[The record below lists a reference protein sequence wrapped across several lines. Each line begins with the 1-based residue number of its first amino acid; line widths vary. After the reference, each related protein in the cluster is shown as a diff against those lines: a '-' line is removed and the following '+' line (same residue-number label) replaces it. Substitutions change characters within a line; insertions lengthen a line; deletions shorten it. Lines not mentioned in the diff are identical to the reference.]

1 MKRSVLQPGAMG
13 GGGARSV
20 LQPGAMGGGGAR
32 SVLQSGALGA
42 VKRALN
48 HLYRMKI
55 GALLKP
61 ITILTRWFGR
71 RPSTEP
77 RNILVMRFGLLG
89 DGALLIPAL
98 RDLRGRLTPPH
109 RDAGPTGMHG
119 DRRAH
124 IDVLAT
130 PLQAPLLEALVADG
144 TIDGVVI
151 WSSGDLTELHRA
163 RHRDNWTSAL
173 ATLAILRANRYDLA
187 FSCYGHLGS
196 AVALLAGIPIRIGF
210 GSEAFPGTLTRTVP
224 GTRYT
229 AGVHESSYN
238 LAVIDAGFRSP
249 SHDNHP
255 ADVHSVFVPRE
266 TSDDHASGE
275 TSDVNHFA
283 ERRAALI
290 AHAGHQ
296 HGPDDR
302 LTHPEDAIARIPG
315 AKRPYI
321 RGDGAGVG
329 VGSAPSTTG
338 SNVPTASTNV
348 TSDDPHHDPT
358 ADPTSGGRHTITVS
372 LADRN
377 STCDRFR
384 IPYAQSHLGSFPDTA
399 ATSEASCNPGRW
411 GWAGEG
417 ATSASR
423 ASETD
428 TAEYVVLHPGAT
440 NGSAKR
446 WPITSWQ
453 AIAKSLVSSG
463 RTIVIVGSA
472 DDRHLGQQ
480 ISDELVGQG
489 PDPRKSLP
497 ATAWGDVRD
506 LTGLTT
512 VRDLIAILANA
523 SVVVTGDSGPLHVA
537 VAVGTPVVAIHGPTD
552 PAVCGPIV
560 TTPDRAIILGATLAC
575 RPCYTLARI
584 ADCPLGHAIC
594 QDLITPRQVLTAI
607 SRFAPPPT
615 ISGSRR

>member
-1 MKRSVLQPGAMG
+1 MKRSVLQ
-13 GGGARSV
+13 S
-20 LQPGAMGGGGAR
+20 GAMGGGGAR
-32 SVLQSGALGA
+32 SVLQSGAMGA

-55 GALLKP
+55 GALLQP

-109 RDAGPTGMHG
+109 QDSGTTGIHG
-119 DRRAH
+119 GRRAH

-130 PLQAPLLEALVADG
+130 PLQAPLLAALVTDG

-163 RHRDNWTSAL
+163 RYRDNWTSAL

-249 SHDNHP
+249 SHDTHP
-255 ADVHSVFVPRE
+255 ADVPSVFVPRE
-266 TSDDHASGE
+266 ATDDHASSE
-275 TSDVNHFA
+275 PSDVNHFA

-302 LTHPEDAIARIPG
+302 LTHPQDAIARIPG
-315 AKRPYI
+315 
-321 RGDGAGVG
+321 
-329 VGSAPSTTG
+329 GSAPSTTG

-348 TSDDPHHDPT
+348 TFDDPHHDPT
-358 ADPTSGGRHTITVS
+358 ADPTSAGRHTITVS

-384 IPYAQSHLGSFPDTA
+384 IPYAQSHIGSLPDTA
-399 ATSEASCNPGRW
+399 AT
-411 GWAGEG
+411 GEG

-423 ASETD
+423 VSETD
-428 TAEYVVLHPGAT
+428 TAGYVVLHPGAT

-463 RTIVIVGSA
+463 RTIVIVGGPE
-472 DDRHLGQQ
+472 DRDLGQQ
-480 ISDELVGQG
+480 ISDEVVGQG

-497 ATAWGDVRD
+497 ATAWGDVCD

-523 SVVVTGDSGPLHVA
+523 RVVVTGDSGPLHVA

-594 QDLITPRQVLTAI
+594 QDLITPRQVLTAV

-615 ISGSRR
+615 ISGSSR

>member
-1 MKRSVLQPGAMG
+1 MKRSVLQPEAMG

-196 AVALLAGIPIRIGF
+196 AVALLAGIPVRIGF

-255 ADVHSVFVPRE
+255 ADVPSFVPRE

-329 VGSAPSTTG
+329 VGSAPLTTG
-338 SNVPTASTNV
+338 SNVPTASNSV
-348 TSDDPHHDPT
+348 TSDDAHHDPT

-384 IPYAQSHLGSFPDTA
+384 IPYAQSHLGSLPGTVA
-399 ATSEASCNPGRW
+399 MGEAQVTRSVLQSGAT
-411 GWAGEG
+411 GEG
-417 ATSASR
+417 TGACGA
-423 ASETD
+423 ETD
-428 TAEYVVLHPGAT
+428 TAGYVVLHPGAT

-446 WPITSWQ
+446 WPINSWQ
-453 AIAKSLVSSG
+453 ALAKSLVSSG

-489 PDPRKSLP
+489 PDPRKSMP

>member
-1 MKRSVLQPGAMG
+1 MKRSVLQ
-13 GGGARSV
+13 S
-20 LQPGAMGGGGAR
+20 GAMGGGGAR
-32 SVLQSGALGA
+32 SVLQSGAMGA

-55 GALLKP
+55 GALLQP

-109 RDAGPTGMHG
+109 QDAGTTGIHG
-119 DRRAH
+119 GRRAH

-130 PLQAPLLEALVADG
+130 PLQAPLLAALVTDG

-163 RHRDNWTSAL
+163 RYRDNWTSAL

-249 SHDNHP
+249 SHDTHP
-255 ADVHSVFVPRE
+255 ADVPSVFVPRE
-266 TSDDHASGE
+266 ATDDHASSE
-275 TSDVNHFA
+275 PSDVNHFA

-302 LTHPEDAIARIPG
+302 LTHPQDAIARIPG
-315 AKRPYI
+315 
-321 RGDGAGVG
+321 
-329 VGSAPSTTG
+329 GSAPSTTG

-348 TSDDPHHDPT
+348 TFDDPHHDPT

-384 IPYAQSHLGSFPDTA
+384 IPYAQSHIGSLPDTA
-399 ATSEASCNPGRW
+399 AT
-411 GWAGEG
+411 GEG

-423 ASETD
+423 VSETD
-428 TAEYVVLHPGAT
+428 TAGYVVLHPGAT

-463 RTIVIVGSA
+463 RTIVIVGGPE
-472 DDRHLGQQ
+472 DRDLGQQ
-480 ISDELVGQG
+480 ISDEVVGQG

-497 ATAWGDVRD
+497 ATAWGDVCD

-523 SVVVTGDSGPLHVA
+523 RVVVTGDSGPLHVA

-594 QDLITPRQVLTAI
+594 QDLITPRQVLTAV

-615 ISGSRR
+615 ISGSSR

>member
-1 MKRSVLQPGAMG
+1 MKRSVLQ
-13 GGGARSV
+13 S
-20 LQPGAMGGGGAR
+20 GAMGGGGAR
-32 SVLQSGALGA
+32 SVLQSGAMGA

-55 GALLKP
+55 GALLQP

-109 RDAGPTGMHG
+109 QDAGTTGIHG
-119 DRRAH
+119 GRRAH

-130 PLQAPLLEALVADG
+130 PLQAPLLAALVTDG

-163 RHRDNWTSAL
+163 RYRDNWTSAL

-249 SHDNHP
+249 SHDTHP
-255 ADVHSVFVPRE
+255 ADVPSVFVPRE
-266 TSDDHASGE
+266 ATDDHASSE
-275 TSDVNHFA
+275 PSDVNHFA

-302 LTHPEDAIARIPG
+302 LTHPQDAIARIPG
-315 AKRPYI
+315 
-321 RGDGAGVG
+321 
-329 VGSAPSTTG
+329 GSAPSTTG

-348 TSDDPHHDPT
+348 TFDDPHHDPT
-358 ADPTSGGRHTITVS
+358 ADPTSAGRHTITVS

-384 IPYAQSHLGSFPDTA
+384 IPYAQSHIGSLPDTA
-399 ATSEASCNPGRW
+399 AT
-411 GWAGEG
+411 GEG

-423 ASETD
+423 VSETD
-428 TAEYVVLHPGAT
+428 TAGYVVLHPGAT

-463 RTIVIVGSA
+463 RTIVIVGGPE
-472 DDRHLGQQ
+472 DRDLGQQ
-480 ISDELVGQG
+480 ISDEVVGQG

-497 ATAWGDVRD
+497 ATAWGDVCD

-615 ISGSRR
+615 ISGSSR

>member
-1 MKRSVLQPGAMG
+1 MKRSVLQ
-13 GGGARSV
+13 S
-20 LQPGAMGGGGAR
+20 GAMGGGGAR
-32 SVLQSGALGA
+32 SVLQSGAMGA

-55 GALLKP
+55 GALLQP

-109 RDAGPTGMHG
+109 QDAGTTGIHG
-119 DRRAH
+119 GRRAH

-130 PLQAPLLEALVADG
+130 PLQAPLLAALVTDG

-163 RHRDNWTSAL
+163 RYRDNWTSAL

-249 SHDNHP
+249 SHDTHP
-255 ADVHSVFVPRE
+255 ADVPSVFVPRE
-266 TSDDHASGE
+266 ATDDHASSE
-275 TSDVNHFA
+275 PSDVNHFA

-302 LTHPEDAIARIPG
+302 LTHPQDAIARIPG
-315 AKRPYI
+315 
-321 RGDGAGVG
+321 
-329 VGSAPSTTG
+329 GSAPSTTG

-348 TSDDPHHDPT
+348 TFDDPHHDPT
-358 ADPTSGGRHTITVS
+358 ADPTSAGRHTITVS

-384 IPYAQSHLGSFPDTA
+384 IPYAQSHIGSLPDTA
-399 ATSEASCNPGRW
+399 AT
-411 GWAGEG
+411 GEG

-423 ASETD
+423 VSETD
-428 TAEYVVLHPGAT
+428 TAGYVVLHPGAT

-463 RTIVIVGSA
+463 RTIVIVGGPE
-472 DDRHLGQQ
+472 DRDLGQQ
-480 ISDELVGQG
+480 ISDEVVGQG

-497 ATAWGDVRD
+497 ATAWGDVCD

-523 SVVVTGDSGPLHVA
+523 RVVVTGDSGPLHVA

-615 ISGSRR
+615 ISGSSR

>member
-1 MKRSVLQPGAMG
+1 MKRSVLQ
-13 GGGARSV
+13 S
-20 LQPGAMGGGGAR
+20 GAMGGGGAR
-32 SVLQSGALGA
+32 SVLQSGAMGA

-55 GALLKP
+55 GALLQP

-109 RDAGPTGMHG
+109 QDAGTTGIHG
-119 DRRAH
+119 GRRAH

-130 PLQAPLLEALVADG
+130 PLQAPLLAALVTDG

-163 RHRDNWTSAL
+163 RYRDNWTSAL

-249 SHDNHP
+249 SHDTHP
-255 ADVHSVFVPRE
+255 ADVPSVFVPRE
-266 TSDDHASGE
+266 ATDDHASSE
-275 TSDVNHFA
+275 PSDVNHFA

-302 LTHPEDAIARIPG
+302 LTHPQDAIARIPG
-315 AKRPYI
+315 
-321 RGDGAGVG
+321 
-329 VGSAPSTTG
+329 GSAPSTTG

-348 TSDDPHHDPT
+348 TFDDPHHDPT
-358 ADPTSGGRHTITVS
+358 ADPTSAGRHTITVS

-384 IPYAQSHLGSFPDTA
+384 IPYAQSHIGSLPDTA
-399 ATSEASCNPGRW
+399 AT
-411 GWAGEG
+411 GEG

-423 ASETD
+423 VSETD
-428 TAEYVVLHPGAT
+428 TAGYVVLHPGAT

-446 WPITSWQ
+446 WPITSWH

-463 RTIVIVGSA
+463 RTIVIVGGPE
-472 DDRHLGQQ
+472 DRDLGQQ
-480 ISDELVGQG
+480 ISDEVVGQG

-497 ATAWGDVRD
+497 ATAWGDVCD

-523 SVVVTGDSGPLHVA
+523 RVVVTGDSGPLHVA

-594 QDLITPRQVLTAI
+594 QDLITPRQVLTAV

-615 ISGSRR
+615 ISGSSR

>member
-1 MKRSVLQPGAMG
+1 MKRSVLQ
-13 GGGARSV
+13 S
-20 LQPGAMGGGGAR
+20 GAMGGGGAR
-32 SVLQSGALGA
+32 SVLQSGAMGA

-55 GALLKP
+55 GALLQP

-109 RDAGPTGMHG
+109 QDAGTTGIHG
-119 DRRAH
+119 GRRAH

-130 PLQAPLLEALVADG
+130 PLQAPLLAALVTDG

-163 RHRDNWTSAL
+163 RYRDNWTSAL

-249 SHDNHP
+249 SHDTHP
-255 ADVHSVFVPRE
+255 ADVPSVFVPRE
-266 TSDDHASGE
+266 ATDDHASSE
-275 TSDVNHFA
+275 PSDVNHFA

-302 LTHPEDAIARIPG
+302 LTHPQDAIARIPG
-315 AKRPYI
+315 
-321 RGDGAGVG
+321 
-329 VGSAPSTTG
+329 GSAPSTTG

-348 TSDDPHHDPT
+348 TFDDPHHDPT
-358 ADPTSGGRHTITVS
+358 ADPTSAGRHTITVS

-384 IPYAQSHLGSFPDTA
+384 IPYAQSHIGSLPDTA
-399 ATSEASCNPGRW
+399 AT
-411 GWAGEG
+411 GEG

-423 ASETD
+423 VSETD
-428 TAEYVVLHPGAT
+428 TAGYVVLHPGAT

-463 RTIVIVGSA
+463 RTIVIVGGPE
-472 DDRHLGQQ
+472 DRDLGQQ
-480 ISDELVGQG
+480 ISDEVVGQG

-497 ATAWGDVRD
+497 ATAWGDVCD

-523 SVVVTGDSGPLHVA
+523 RVIVTGDSGPLHVA

-615 ISGSRR
+615 ISGSSR

>member
-1 MKRSVLQPGAMG
+1 MKRSVLQ
-13 GGGARSV
+13 S
-20 LQPGAMGGGGAR
+20 GAMGGGGAR
-32 SVLQSGALGA
+32 SVLQSGAMGA

-55 GALLKP
+55 GALLQP

-109 RDAGPTGMHG
+109 QDAGTTGIHG
-119 DRRAH
+119 GRRAH

-130 PLQAPLLEALVADG
+130 PLQAPLLAALVTDG

-163 RHRDNWTSAL
+163 RYRDNWTSAL

-249 SHDNHP
+249 SHDTHP
-255 ADVHSVFVPRE
+255 ADVPSVFVPRE
-266 TSDDHASGE
+266 ATDDHASSE
-275 TSDVNHFA
+275 PSDVNHFA
-283 ERRAALI
+283 ERRAALV

-302 LTHPEDAIARIPG
+302 LTHPQDAIARIPG
-315 AKRPYI
+315 
-321 RGDGAGVG
+321 
-329 VGSAPSTTG
+329 GSAPSTTG

-348 TSDDPHHDPT
+348 TFDDPHHDPT
-358 ADPTSGGRHTITVS
+358 ADPTSAGRHTITVS

-384 IPYAQSHLGSFPDTA
+384 IPYAQSHIGSLPDTA
-399 ATSEASCNPGRW
+399 AT
-411 GWAGEG
+411 GEG

-423 ASETD
+423 VSETD
-428 TAEYVVLHPGAT
+428 TAGYVVLHPGAT

-463 RTIVIVGSA
+463 RTIVIVGGPE
-472 DDRHLGQQ
+472 DRDLGQQ
-480 ISDELVGQG
+480 ISDEVVGQG

-497 ATAWGDVRD
+497 ATAWGDVCD

-523 SVVVTGDSGPLHVA
+523 RVIVTGDSGPLHVA

-615 ISGSRR
+615 ISGSSR

>member
-1 MKRSVLQPGAMG
+1 MTRSDLLSG
-13 GGGARSV
+13 G
-20 LQPGAMGGGGAR
+20 M
-32 SVLQSGALGA
+32 GA
-42 VKRALN
+42 VKRAVN
-48 HLYRMKI
+48 SLYRMTL
-55 GALLKP
+55 GAILQP

-98 RDLRGRLTPPH
+98 RDLRGRLTPLH
-109 RDAGPTGMHG
+109 QDAGTRRA
-119 DRRAH
+119 DDVRRAH

-130 PLQAPLLEALVADG
+130 PLQAPLFDGLVTDG

-151 WSSGDLTELHRA
+151 WSAGDLTEIHRA
-163 RHRDNWTSAL
+163 RHRDNWASAL
-173 ATLAILRANRYDLA
+173 ATLATLRANRYDVA
-187 FSCYGHLGS
+187 YSCYGHLGS
-196 AVALLAGIPIRIGF
+196 AVALLAGIPTRIGF
-210 GSEAFPGTLTRTVP
+210 GSEAFPGTLTHTVP

-238 LAVIDAGFRSP
+238 LAVIDAGFKSP
-249 SHDNHP
+249 THELHP
-255 ADVHSVFVPRE
+255 VRVPSGFVPRE
-266 TSDDHASGE
+266 ATDDLAGGDPSE
-275 TSDVNHFA
+275 ANHFA

-296 HGPDDR
+296 HGPEDR

-315 AKRPYI
+315 
-321 RGDGAGVG
+321 
-329 VGSAPSTTG
+329 GSAPSTAG
-338 SNVPTASTNV
+338 STVPTAPTNV
-348 TSDDPHHDPT
+348 TLDDPHHDPHHDPHYDPT

-372 LADRN
+372 LADRIA
-377 STCDRFR
+377 TCDRFG
-384 IPYAQSHLGSFPDTA
+384 ITNGQSHLGSLPTPV
-399 ATSEASCNPGRW
+399 TTV
-411 GWAGEG
+411 EG
-417 ATSASR
+417 ATLACPVAATESAG
-423 ASETD
+423 
-428 TAEYVVLHPGAT
+428 YVVLHPGAT
-440 NGSAKR
+440 NGTAKR
-446 WPITSWQ
+446 WPIKSWQ
-453 AIAKSLVSSG
+453 TIARSLVSSG

-480 ISDELVGQG
+480 ISGDVVGRE
-489 PDPRKSLP
+489 PDPRRSLP
-497 ATAWGDVRD
+497 TTAWGDVRD

-552 PAVCGPIV
+552 PDVCGPIV

-607 SRFAPPPT
+607 SRFAPPLMV
-615 ISGSRR
+615 SGSSR

>member
-1 MKRSVLQPGAMG
+1 MKRSVLQ
-13 GGGARSV
+13 S
-20 LQPGAMGGGGAR
+20 GAMGGGGAR
-32 SVLQSGALGA
+32 SVLQSGAMGA

-55 GALLKP
+55 GALLQP

-98 RDLRGRLTPPH
+98 RDLRGRLTPH
-109 RDAGPTGMHG
+109 HQDAGTTGTHDG
-119 DRRAH
+119 RRAH

-130 PLQAPLLEALVADG
+130 PLQAPLLEALVTDG

-163 RHRDNWTSAL
+163 RYRDNWTSAL

-249 SHDNHP
+249 SHDTHP
-255 ADVHSVFVPRE
+255 ADVPSVFVPRE
-266 TSDDHASGE
+266 ATDDHASSE
-275 TSDVNHFA
+275 PSDVNHFA

-302 LTHPEDAIARIPG
+302 LTHPQDAIARIPG
-315 AKRPYI
+315 
-321 RGDGAGVG
+321 
-329 VGSAPSTTG
+329 GSAPSTTG

-348 TSDDPHHDPT
+348 TFDDPHHDPT
-358 ADPTSGGRHTITVS
+358 ADPTSAGRHTITVS

-384 IPYAQSHLGSFPDTA
+384 IPYAQSHIGSLPDTA
-399 ATSEASCNPGRW
+399 AT
-411 GWAGEG
+411 GEG

-423 ASETD
+423 VSETD
-428 TAEYVVLHPGAT
+428 TAGYVVLHPGAT

-463 RTIVIVGSA
+463 RTIVIVGGPE
-472 DDRHLGQQ
+472 DRDLGQQ
-480 ISDELVGQG
+480 ISDEVVGQG

-497 ATAWGDVRD
+497 ATAWGDVCD

-523 SVVVTGDSGPLHVA
+523 RVIVTGDSGPLHVA

-594 QDLITPRQVLTAI
+594 QDLITPRQVLTAV

-615 ISGSRR
+615 ISGSSR

>member
-1 MKRSVLQPGAMG
+1 MKRSVLQSGVMG
-13 GGGARSV
+13 T
-20 LQPGAMGGGGAR
+20 
-32 SVLQSGALGA
+32 

-48 HLYRMKI
+48 DLYRMKI
-55 GALLKP
+55 SALLQP

-98 RDLRGRLTPPH
+98 RDLRGRLTPLH
-109 RDAGPTGMHG
+109 QDAGTTGIHG
-119 DRRAH
+119 GRRAH

-130 PLQAPLLEALVADG
+130 PLQAPLLEPLVTDG

-163 RHRDNWTSAL
+163 RHRDNWASAL
-173 ATLAILRANRYDLA
+173 ATLAILRANGYDLA

-238 LAVIDAGFRSP
+238 LAVIDAGFGSP
-249 SHDNHP
+249 SHDIHP
-255 ADVHSVFVPRE
+255 SDVPSRFVPRE
-266 TSDDHASGE
+266 ATDDHASSE
-275 TSDVNHFA
+275 PSDVNHFA
-283 ERRAALI
+283 ARRAALV

-315 AKRPYI
+315 R
-321 RGDGAGVG
+321 
-329 VGSAPSTTG
+329 SAPSTTG
-338 SNVPTASTNV
+338 STIPTAPIDV
-348 TSDDPHHDPT
+348 TVDDPHHNPT

-377 STCDRFR
+377 STCDRFG
-384 IPYAQSHLGSFPDTA
+384 IPYAQSHLGSLPTTV
-399 ATSEASCNPGRW
+399 ATGK
-411 GWAGEG
+411 G
-417 ATSASR
+417 ATSDSLVT
-423 ASETD
+423 ETG
-428 TAEYVVLHPGAT
+428 TAGYVVLHPGAT
-440 NGSAKR
+440 NGSAKQ

-463 RTIVIVGSA
+463 RTIVIVGGPE
-472 DDRHLGQQ
+472 DRHLGQQ
-480 ISDELVGQG
+480 ISDEVVGQE

-497 ATAWGDVRD
+497 STAWGDVRD

-560 TTPDRAIILGATLAC
+560 TTPDRAIILGATLPC

-607 SRFAPPPT
+607 SRFAPPLT
-615 ISGSRR
+615 VSGSSR

>member
-1 MKRSVLQPGAMG
+1 MKRSVLQ
-13 GGGARSV
+13 S
-20 LQPGAMGGGGAR
+20 GAMGGGGAR
-32 SVLQSGALGA
+32 SVLQSGAMGGGGA
-42 VKRALN
+42 RSALQSGAIRVVKRALN

-55 GALLKP
+55 GALLQP
-61 ITILTRWFGR
+61 ITVLSRWLGR

-109 RDAGPTGMHG
+109 QDAGTTGTHG
-119 DRRAH
+119 SRRAH

-130 PLQAPLLEALVADG
+130 PLQAPLLEALVTDG

-151 WSSGDLTELHRA
+151 WSSGDLTELHHA
-163 RHRDNWTSAL
+163 RCRGNWTSAL
-173 ATLAILRANRYDLA
+173 ATLAILRANRYDFA

-238 LAVIDAGFRSP
+238 LAIIDAGFRSP
-249 SHDNHP
+249 SHDIHP
-255 ADVHSVFVPRE
+255 ADVPSVFVPRE
-266 TSDDHASGE
+266 ATDDHASSE
-275 TSDVNHFA
+275 PSDVNHFA

-302 LTHPEDAIARIPG
+302 LTHPEEAIARIPG
-315 AKRPYI
+315 VA
-321 RGDGAGVG
+321 
-329 VGSAPSTTG
+329 APSTTG
-338 SNVPTASTNV
+338 SNDPTASTNV
-348 TSDDPHHDPT
+348 TLDDPHHDPT
-358 ADPTSGGRHTITVS
+358 ADPTSAGRHTITVS

-384 IPYAQSHLGSFPDTA
+384 IPYAQSHRGSLPDTA
-399 ATSEASCNPGRW
+399 AT
-411 GWAGEG
+411 GEG
-417 ATSASR
+417 STSASR
-423 ASETD
+423 VTEAD
-428 TAEYVVLHPGAT
+428 TAGYVVLHPGAT

-480 ISDELVGQG
+480 ISDEVVGQG

-560 TTPDRAIILGATLAC
+560 TAPDRAIILGATLAC

-615 ISGSRR
+615 ISGSSR

>member
-1 MKRSVLQPGAMG
+1 MKRSVLQ
-13 GGGARSV
+13 S
-20 LQPGAMGGGGAR
+20 GAMGGGGAR
-32 SVLQSGALGA
+32 SVLQSGAMGA

-55 GALLKP
+55 GALLQP

-109 RDAGPTGMHG
+109 QDAGTTGIHG
-119 DRRAH
+119 GRRAH

-130 PLQAPLLEALVADG
+130 PLQAPLLAALVTDG

-163 RHRDNWTSAL
+163 RYRDNWTSAL

-249 SHDNHP
+249 SHDTHP
-255 ADVHSVFVPRE
+255 ADVPSVFVPRE
-266 TSDDHASGE
+266 ATDDHASSE
-275 TSDVNHFA
+275 PSDVNHFA

-302 LTHPEDAIARIPG
+302 LTHPQDAIARIPG
-315 AKRPYI
+315 
-321 RGDGAGVG
+321 
-329 VGSAPSTTG
+329 GSAPSTTG

-348 TSDDPHHDPT
+348 TFDDPHHDPT
-358 ADPTSGGRHTITVS
+358 ADPTSAGRHTITVS

-384 IPYAQSHLGSFPDTA
+384 IPYAQSHIGSLPDTA
-399 ATSEASCNPGRW
+399 AT
-411 GWAGEG
+411 GEG

-423 ASETD
+423 VSETD
-428 TAEYVVLHPGAT
+428 TAGYVVLHPGAT

-463 RTIVIVGSA
+463 RTIVIVGGPE
-472 DDRHLGQQ
+472 DRDLGQQ
-480 ISDELVGQG
+480 ISDEVVGQG

-497 ATAWGDVRD
+497 ATAWGDVCD

-523 SVVVTGDSGPLHVA
+523 RVVVTGDSGPLHVA

-594 QDLITPRQVLTAI
+594 QDLITPRQVLTAV

-615 ISGSRR
+615 ISGSSR

>member
-1 MKRSVLQPGAMG
+1 MKRSVLQSGA
-13 GGGARSV
+13 V
-20 LQPGAMGGGGAR
+20 GGGGAR
-32 SVLQSGALGA
+32 SVLQSGAIGA

-55 GALLKP
+55 GALLQP

-109 RDAGPTGMHG
+109 QDAGTTGTHG
-119 DRRAH
+119 SRRAH

-130 PLQAPLLEALVADG
+130 PLQAPLLEALVTDG

-163 RHRDNWTSAL
+163 RYRDNWTSAL

-249 SHDNHP
+249 SHDINP
-255 ADVHSVFVPRE
+255 ADVPSVFVPRE
-266 TSDDHASGE
+266 ATDDHANSEASIHQGPWGRGSE
-275 TSDVNHFA
+275 ASDVNHFA

-329 VGSAPSTTG
+329 SAPSTTG
-338 SNVPTASTNV
+338 SNVPTASTSV
-348 TSDDPHHDPT
+348 TSDDAHHDPT

-384 IPYAQSHLGSFPDTA
+384 IPYAQSHLG
-399 ATSEASCNPGRW
+399 
-411 GWAGEG
+411 
-417 ATSASR
+417 
-423 ASETD
+423 
-428 TAEYVVLHPGAT
+428 
-440 NGSAKR
+440 
-446 WPITSWQ
+446 
-453 AIAKSLVSSG
+453 
-463 RTIVIVGSA
+463 
-472 DDRHLGQQ
+472 
-480 ISDELVGQG
+480 
-489 PDPRKSLP
+489 
-497 ATAWGDVRD
+497 
-506 LTGLTT
+506 
-512 VRDLIAILANA
+512 
-523 SVVVTGDSGPLHVA
+523 
-537 VAVGTPVVAIHGPTD
+537 
-552 PAVCGPIV
+552 
-560 TTPDRAIILGATLAC
+560 
-575 RPCYTLARI
+575 
-584 ADCPLGHAIC
+584 
-594 QDLITPRQVLTAI
+594 
-607 SRFAPPPT
+607 
-615 ISGSRR
+615 

>member
-1 MKRSVLQPGAMG
+1 MKRSVLQ
-13 GGGARSV
+13 S
-20 LQPGAMGGGGAR
+20 GAMGGGGAR
-32 SVLQSGALGA
+32 SVLQSGAMGA

-55 GALLKP
+55 GALLQP

-109 RDAGPTGMHG
+109 QDAGTTGIHG
-119 DRRAH
+119 GRRAH

-130 PLQAPLLEALVADG
+130 PLQAPLLAALVTDG

-163 RHRDNWTSAL
+163 RYRDNWTSAL

-249 SHDNHP
+249 SHDTHP
-255 ADVHSVFVPRE
+255 ADVPSVFVPRE
-266 TSDDHASGE
+266 ATDDHASSE
-275 TSDVNHFA
+275 PSDVNHFA

-302 LTHPEDAIARIPG
+302 LTHPQDAIARIPG
-315 AKRPYI
+315 
-321 RGDGAGVG
+321 
-329 VGSAPSTTG
+329 GSAPSTTG

-348 TSDDPHHDPT
+348 TFDDPHHDPT
-358 ADPTSGGRHTITVS
+358 ADPTSAGRHTITVS

-384 IPYAQSHLGSFPDTA
+384 IPYAQSHIGSLPDTA
-399 ATSEASCNPGRW
+399 AT
-411 GWAGEG
+411 GEG

-423 ASETD
+423 VSETD
-428 TAEYVVLHPGAT
+428 TAGYVVLHPGAT

-463 RTIVIVGSA
+463 RTIVIVGGPE
-472 DDRHLGQQ
+472 DRDLGQQ
-480 ISDELVGQG
+480 ISDEVVGQG

-497 ATAWGDVRD
+497 ATAWGDVCD

-523 SVVVTGDSGPLHVA
+523 RVVVTGDSGPLHVA

-607 SRFAPPPT
+607 SRFAPPLT
-615 ISGSRR
+615 VSGSSR

>member
-1 MKRSVLQPGAMG
+1 MKRSALQSGA
-13 GGGARSV
+13 V
-20 LQPGAMGGGGAR
+20 GGGGAR
-32 SVLQSGALGA
+32 SVLQSGAVGA

-55 GALLKP
+55 GALLQP

-109 RDAGPTGMHG
+109 QDAGTTGTHG
-119 DRRAH
+119 SRRAH

-130 PLQAPLLEALVADG
+130 PLQAPLLEALVTDG

-249 SHDNHP
+249 SHDINP
-255 ADVHSVFVPRE
+255 ADVPSVFVPRE
-266 TSDDHASGE
+266 ATDDHANSEASIHQGRWGRGSE
-275 TSDVNHFA
+275 ASDVNHFA

-321 RGDGAGVG
+321 RGDGAG

-480 ISDELVGQG
+480 ISDEVVGQG

-615 ISGSRR
+615 IPGSSR

>member
-1 MKRSVLQPGAMG
+1 
-13 GGGARSV
+13 
-20 LQPGAMGGGGAR
+20 
-32 SVLQSGALGA
+32 
-42 VKRALN
+42 
-48 HLYRMKI
+48 
-55 GALLKP
+55 
-61 ITILTRWFGR
+61 
-71 RPSTEP
+71 
-77 RNILVMRFGLLG
+77 
-89 DGALLIPAL
+89 
-98 RDLRGRLTPPH
+98 
-109 RDAGPTGMHG
+109 
-119 DRRAH
+119 
-124 IDVLAT
+124 
-130 PLQAPLLEALVADG
+130 
-144 TIDGVVI
+144 
-151 WSSGDLTELHRA
+151 
-163 RHRDNWTSAL
+163 
-173 ATLAILRANRYDLA
+173 
-187 FSCYGHLGS
+187 
-196 AVALLAGIPIRIGF
+196 
-210 GSEAFPGTLTRTVP
+210 
-224 GTRYT
+224 
-229 AGVHESSYN
+229 
-238 LAVIDAGFRSP
+238 
-249 SHDNHP
+249 
-255 ADVHSVFVPRE
+255 
-266 TSDDHASGE
+266 E

-302 LTHPEDAIARIPG
+302 LTHPEEAIARIPG
-315 AKRPYI
+315 
-321 RGDGAGVG
+321 GA
-329 VGSAPSTTG
+329 APSTTG

-384 IPYAQSHLGSFPDTA
+384 IPYAQSHLGSLPGTA
-399 ATSEASCNPGRW
+399 AMGEAQVTRSVLQSG
-411 GWAGEG
+411 ATGEG
-417 ATSASR
+417 TGACGA
-423 ASETD
+423 ETD
-428 TAEYVVLHPGAT
+428 TAGYVVLHPGAT

-453 AIAKSLVSSG
+453 ALAKSLVSSG

-472 DDRHLGQQ
+472 DDRNLGQK

-594 QDLITPRQVLTAI
+594 QDLISPRQVLTAI

>member
-1 MKRSVLQPGAMG
+1 MKRSVLQ
-13 GGGARSV
+13 S
-20 LQPGAMGGGGAR
+20 GAMGGGGAR
-32 SVLQSGALGA
+32 SVLQSGAMGA

-55 GALLKP
+55 GALLQP

-109 RDAGPTGMHG
+109 QDAGTTGIHG
-119 DRRAH
+119 GRRAH

-130 PLQAPLLEALVADG
+130 PLQAPLLAALVTDG

-163 RHRDNWTSAL
+163 RYRDNWTSAL

-249 SHDNHP
+249 SHDTHP
-255 ADVHSVFVPRE
+255 ADVPSVFVPRE
-266 TSDDHASGE
+266 ATDDHASSE
-275 TSDVNHFA
+275 PSDVNHFA

-302 LTHPEDAIARIPG
+302 LTHPQDAIARIPG
-315 AKRPYI
+315 
-321 RGDGAGVG
+321 
-329 VGSAPSTTG
+329 GSAPSTTG

-348 TSDDPHHDPT
+348 TFDDPHHDPT
-358 ADPTSGGRHTITVS
+358 ADPTSAGRHTITVS

-384 IPYAQSHLGSFPDTA
+384 IPYAQSHIGSLPDTA
-399 ATSEASCNPGRW
+399 AT
-411 GWAGEG
+411 GEG

-423 ASETD
+423 VSETD
-428 TAEYVVLHPGAT
+428 TAGYVVLHPGAT

-463 RTIVIVGSA
+463 RTIVIVGGPE
-472 DDRHLGQQ
+472 DRDLGQQ
-480 ISDELVGQG
+480 ISDEVVGQG

-497 ATAWGDVRD
+497 ATAWGDVCD

-523 SVVVTGDSGPLHVA
+523 RVIVTGDSGPLHVA
-537 VAVGTPVVAIHGPTD
+537 VADGTPVVAIHGPTD

-594 QDLITPRQVLTAI
+594 QDLITPRQVLTAV

-615 ISGSRR
+615 ISGSSR

>member
-1 MKRSVLQPGAMG
+1 MR
-13 GGGARSV
+13 
-20 LQPGAMGGGGAR
+20 R
-32 SVLQSGALGA
+32 SVLQSGAMGA

-48 HLYRMKI
+48 HLYQMKI
-55 GALLKP
+55 GALLQP

-109 RDAGPTGMHG
+109 QDAGTKGIHG
-119 DRRAH
+119 GRRAH

-130 PLQAPLLEALVADG
+130 PLQAPLLEALVTDG

-151 WSSGDLTELHRA
+151 WSAGDLTELHRA
-163 RHRDNWTSAL
+163 RHRDNWASAL

-238 LAVIDAGFRSP
+238 LAVIDAGFGSP
-249 SHDNHP
+249 SHDIYP
-255 ADVHSVFVPRE
+255 ADVPSRFVPRE
-266 TSDDHASGE
+266 ATDDHASSE
-275 TSDVNHFA
+275 PSDVNHFA
-283 ERRAALI
+283 ERRAALV

-315 AKRPYI
+315 
-321 RGDGAGVG
+321 
-329 VGSAPSTTG
+329 GSAPSTNG
-338 SNVPTASTNV
+338 STVPTAPTDV
-348 TSDDPHHDPT
+348 TFDDPHHDPT

-372 LADRN
+372 LVDRTA
-377 STCDRFR
+377 TCDRFR
-384 IPYAQSHLGSFPDTA
+384 IPYAQSHLGSLPTTA
-399 ATSEASCNPGRW
+399 AT
-411 GWAGEG
+411 GEG
-417 ATSASR
+417 ATSASLVT
-423 ASETD
+423 ETD
-428 TAEYVVLHPGAT
+428 TAGYVVLHPGAT

-446 WPITSWQ
+446 WPINSWQ
-453 AIAKSLVSSG
+453 AIAKGLVSWG
-463 RTIVIVGSA
+463 RTIVIVGGPE
-472 DDRHLGQQ
+472 DRHLGQQ
-480 ISDELVGQG
+480 ISDEVVGQE

-607 SRFAPPPT
+607 SRFAPPLT
-615 ISGSRR
+615 VSGSSR

>member
-1 MKRSVLQPGAMG
+1 MKRSVLQ
-13 GGGARSV
+13 S
-20 LQPGAMGGGGAR
+20 GAMGGGGAR
-32 SVLQSGALGA
+32 SVLQSGAMGA

-55 GALLKP
+55 GALLQP

-109 RDAGPTGMHG
+109 QDAGTTGIHG
-119 DRRAH
+119 GRRAH

-130 PLQAPLLEALVADG
+130 PLQAPLLAALVTDG

-163 RHRDNWTSAL
+163 RYRDNWTSAL

-249 SHDNHP
+249 SHDTHP
-255 ADVHSVFVPRE
+255 ADVPSVFVPRE
-266 TSDDHASGE
+266 ATDDHASSE
-275 TSDVNHFA
+275 PSDVNHFA

-302 LTHPEDAIARIPG
+302 LTHPQDAIARIPG
-315 AKRPYI
+315 
-321 RGDGAGVG
+321 
-329 VGSAPSTTG
+329 GSAPSTTG

-348 TSDDPHHDPT
+348 TFDDPHHDPT
-358 ADPTSGGRHTITVS
+358 ADPTSAGRHTITVS

-384 IPYAQSHLGSFPDTA
+384 IPYAQSHIGSLPDTA
-399 ATSEASCNPGRW
+399 AT
-411 GWAGEG
+411 GEG

-423 ASETD
+423 VSETD
-428 TAEYVVLHPGAT
+428 TAGYVVLHPGAT

-463 RTIVIVGSA
+463 RTIVIVGGPE
-472 DDRHLGQQ
+472 DRDLGQQ
-480 ISDELVGQG
+480 ISDEVVGQG

-497 ATAWGDVRD
+497 ATAWGDVCD

-523 SVVVTGDSGPLHVA
+523 RVIVTGDSGPLHVA

-594 QDLITPRQVLTAI
+594 QDLITPRQVLTAV

-615 ISGSRR
+615 ISGSSR

>member
-1 MKRSVLQPGAMG
+1 MKRSVLQPE
-13 GGGARSV
+13 
-20 LQPGAMGGGGAR
+20 AMGGGGAR
-32 SVLQSGALGA
+32 SVLQSGAMGA

-55 GALLKP
+55 GALLQP

-109 RDAGPTGMHG
+109 QSAGPTGMHG
-119 DRRAH
+119 GRRVR

-130 PLQAPLLEALVADG
+130 PLQAPLLETLVTDG

-173 ATLAILRANRYDLA
+173 ATLAILRANHYDLA

-255 ADVHSVFVPRE
+255 ADVPSVFVPRE

-302 LTHPEDAIARIPG
+302 LTHPEEAIARIPG
-315 AKRPYI
+315 
-321 RGDGAGVG
+321 GA
-329 VGSAPSTTG
+329 APSTTG

-384 IPYAQSHLGSFPDTA
+384 IPYAQSHLGSLPGTA
-399 ATSEASCNPGRW
+399 AMGEAQVTRSVLQSG
-411 GWAGEG
+411 ATGEG
-417 ATSASR
+417 TGACGA
-423 ASETD
+423 ETD
-428 TAEYVVLHPGAT
+428 TAGYVVLHPGAT

-453 AIAKSLVSSG
+453 AVAKSLVSSG

-472 DDRHLGQQ
+472 DDRDLGQK
-480 ISDELVGQG
+480 ISDELEDQG
-489 PDPRKSLP
+489 PDPRKSPP

>member
-1 MKRSVLQPGAMG
+1 MHG
-13 GGGARSV
+13 
-20 LQPGAMGGGGAR
+20 
-32 SVLQSGALGA
+32 
-42 VKRALN
+42 
-48 HLYRMKI
+48 
-55 GALLKP
+55 
-61 ITILTRWFGR
+61 GR
-71 RPSTEP
+71 RA
-77 RNILVMRFGLLG
+77 R
-89 DGALLIPAL
+89 
-98 RDLRGRLTPPH
+98 
-109 RDAGPTGMHG
+109 
-119 DRRAH
+119 

-130 PLQAPLLEALVADG
+130 PLQAPLLEALVTDG

-173 ATLAILRANRYDLA
+173 ATLAILRANHYDLA

-255 ADVHSVFVPRE
+255 ADVPSVFVPRE

-302 LTHPEDAIARIPG
+302 LTHPEEAIARIPG
-315 AKRPYI
+315 
-321 RGDGAGVG
+321 GA
-329 VGSAPSTTG
+329 APSTTG

-384 IPYAQSHLGSFPDTA
+384 IPYAQSHLGSLPGTA
-399 ATSEASCNPGRW
+399 AMGEAQVTRSVLQSG
-411 GWAGEG
+411 ATGEG
-417 ATSASR
+417 TGACGA
-423 ASETD
+423 ETD
-428 TAEYVVLHPGAT
+428 TAGYVVLHPGAT

-453 AIAKSLVSSG
+453 ALAKSLVSSG

-472 DDRHLGQQ
+472 DDRNLGQK

-594 QDLITPRQVLTAI
+594 QDLISPRQVLTAI

>member
-1 MKRSVLQPGAMG
+1 MKRSVLQ
-13 GGGARSV
+13 S
-20 LQPGAMGGGGAR
+20 GAMGGGGAR
-32 SVLQSGALGA
+32 SVLQSGAMGA

-55 GALLKP
+55 GALLQP

-109 RDAGPTGMHG
+109 QDAGTTGIHG
-119 DRRAH
+119 GRRAH

-130 PLQAPLLEALVADG
+130 PLQAPLLAALVTDG

-163 RHRDNWTSAL
+163 RYRDNWTSAL

-249 SHDNHP
+249 SHDTHP
-255 ADVHSVFVPRE
+255 ADVPSVFVPRE
-266 TSDDHASGE
+266 ATDDHASSE
-275 TSDVNHFA
+275 PSDVNHFA

-302 LTHPEDAIARIPG
+302 LTHPQDAIARIPG
-315 AKRPYI
+315 
-321 RGDGAGVG
+321 
-329 VGSAPSTTG
+329 GSAPSTTG

-348 TSDDPHHDPT
+348 TFDDPHPDPT
-358 ADPTSGGRHTITVS
+358 ADPTSAGRHTITVS

-384 IPYAQSHLGSFPDTA
+384 IPYAQSHIGSLPDTA
-399 ATSEASCNPGRW
+399 AT
-411 GWAGEG
+411 GEG

-423 ASETD
+423 VSETD
-428 TAEYVVLHPGAT
+428 TAGYVVLHPGAT

-463 RTIVIVGSA
+463 RTIVIVGGPE
-472 DDRHLGQQ
+472 DRDLGQQ
-480 ISDELVGQG
+480 ISDEVVGQG

-497 ATAWGDVRD
+497 ATAWGDVCD

-523 SVVVTGDSGPLHVA
+523 RVIVTGDSGPLHVA

-594 QDLITPRQVLTAI
+594 QDLITPRQVLTAV

-615 ISGSRR
+615 ISGSSR

>member
-1 MKRSVLQPGAMG
+1 MKRSVLQPE
-13 GGGARSV
+13 
-20 LQPGAMGGGGAR
+20 AMGGGGAR
-32 SVLQSGALGA
+32 SVLQSGAMGA

-55 GALLKP
+55 GALLQP

-109 RDAGPTGMHG
+109 QSAGPTGMHG
-119 DRRAH
+119 GRRAR

-130 PLQAPLLEALVADG
+130 PLQAPLLETLVTDG

-173 ATLAILRANRYDLA
+173 ATLAILRANHYDLA

-255 ADVHSVFVPRE
+255 ADVPSVFVPRE

-302 LTHPEDAIARIPG
+302 LTHPEEAIARIPG
-315 AKRPYI
+315 
-321 RGDGAGVG
+321 GA
-329 VGSAPSTTG
+329 APSTTG

-384 IPYAQSHLGSFPDTA
+384 IPYAQSHLGSLPGTA
-399 ATSEASCNPGRW
+399 AMGEAQVTRSVLQSG
-411 GWAGEG
+411 ATGEG
-417 ATSASR
+417 TGACGA
-423 ASETD
+423 ETD
-428 TAEYVVLHPGAT
+428 TAGYVVLHPGAT

-453 AIAKSLVSSG
+453 ALAKSLVSSG

>member
-1 MKRSVLQPGAMG
+1 MK
-13 GGGARSV
+13 RSV

-255 ADVHSVFVPRE
+255 ADVPSFVPRE

-283 ERRAALI
+283 ERRAAPI

-329 VGSAPSTTG
+329 VGSAPLTTG
-338 SNVPTASTNV
+338 SNVPTASNSV
-348 TSDDPHHDPT
+348 TSDDAHHDPT

-423 ASETD
+423 VSETD
-428 TAEYVVLHPGAT
+428 TAGYVVLHPGAT

-453 AIAKSLVSSG
+453 AIAKRLVSSG